1 MSFILV
7 INCGSSSLK
16 FSIIDPENGTPQIQ
30 GLAERLNTPQATLK
44 SKFLEGVNYEVE
56 LPNAKHTDVLDEIL
70 REMGDIKIV
79 GVGHRVV
86 HGGEAFKESV
96 KVDPNVVRGIDECI
110 ELAPLHNPANL
121 TGIRAAMQRFPDVPH
136 VAVFDTAFHQTM
148 PPRAY
153 LYAIPYRFYEGLK
166 VRRYGFH
173 GTSHGFVAGQA
184 AKVLG
189 KPLETLHLITAHLG
203 NGCSACAIKEG
214 HSVDTTMGL
223 TPLEGLVMGTRSG
236 DVDPNLH
243 DYLSRRIDYDL
254 AGITNIL
261 NRESGLLG
269 ISGLSND
276 MRTLVQAINDG
287 NARADLAVDVFCYR
301 LAKAILGLSASLD
314 RLDALVFTEILVFS
328 ELRLT
333 RSSTR
338 KTVRPLAGGSPLKIP
353 DCSRSSSPPTKNS
366 SSRARRHAFS
376 NSTPKFQCL
385 TRFIS
390 LPAEPKSGLPPSL
403 SGWCVRS
410 TTAACASLFANLSGS
425 RQLTPPDPSVPHILS
440 ALRRACGP
448 HFPFPWR
455 KPNG

>member
-16 FSIIDPENGTPQIQ
+16 FSIIDPESGTAQIQ
-30 GLAERLNTPQATLK
+30 GLAERLNTPLASLK
-44 SKFLEGVNYEVE
+44 TKFVEGVNYEVE
-56 LPNAKHTDVLDEIL
+56 LPNAKHIDVLDEIL
-70 REMGDIKIV
+70 REMGDLKIV

-86 HGGEAFKESV
+86 HGGEAFKDSV
-96 KVDPNVVRGIDECI
+96 KVDPDVIRGIDECS

-173 GTSHGFVAGQA
+173 GTSHRFVAEKA
-184 AKVLG
+184 AELLK
-189 KPLETLHLITAHLG
+189 KPLGELHLITAHLG
-203 NGCSACAIKEG
+203 NGCSACAVREG

-254 AGITNIL
+254 GGITNIL

-276 MRTLVQAINDG
+276 MRTLVQAVGEG
-287 NARADLAVDVFCYR
+287 NARADLAVDIFCYR
-301 LAKAILGLSASLD
+301 LAKAALGLSAALD
-314 RLDALVFTEILVFS
+314 RVDALVFTGGIGENSAPVRSRTLGY
-328 ELRLT
+328 LRVLGA
-333 RSSTR
+333 RIDASLNEQNGAS
-338 KTVRPLAGGSPLKIP
+338 AGGRITTQ
-353 DCSRSSSPPTKNS
+353 D
-366 SSRARRHAFS
+366 
-376 NSTPKFQCL
+376 
-385 TRFIS
+385 
-390 LPAEPKSGLPPSL
+390 SGLL
-403 SGWCVRS
+403 ALVVA
-410 TTAACASLFANLSGS
+410 TNEEFVIAHETARFL
-425 RQLTPPDPSVPHILS
+425 
-440 ALRRACGP
+440 
-448 HFPFPWR
+448 
-455 KPNG
+455 